1 MARNATKSAL
11 KSTTTPVVS
20 IADRIASWTDGADKA
35 RTALA
40 DIGAAIVKDL
50 DLTAGEA
57 EVYLR
62 RPKTADEKANNRHV
76 MTFTAVWNL
85 LEENIVV
92 DGQRITPETVKALRD
107 KNVEGRALLQGIQ
120 KSGTKV
126 VGGKTPISW
135 NGQISARFGDLR
147 KAIHAA
153 AGVVKE
159 RAEKE
164 DAVFMK
170 ERLQAMFNKA
180 NKSETFDLADLA
192 AFNSALTNI
201 ATMIGVKLDAV
212 K

>member
-1 MARNATKSAL
+1 MARNITKTPAAISLADQISA
-11 KSTTTPVVS
+11 
-20 IADRIASWTDGADKA
+20 WTDGADKA

-40 DIGAAIVKDL
+40 DIGAAIVKQL

-57 EVYLR
+57 EVYLA
-62 RPKTADEKANNRHV
+62 RPKTAEQKANNRHV
-76 MTFTAVWNL
+76 TTFTTVWSM

-92 DGQRITPETVKALRD
+92 MGKRITPETVKALRD
-107 KNVEGRALLQGIQ
+107 KNVEGATMLQGIP
-120 KSGTKV
+120 KSSSGAAK
-126 VGGKTPISW
+126 GKTSW
-135 NGQISARFGDLR
+135 NGQISSRFGELR

-153 AGVVKE
+153 AGVKKE

-192 AFNSALTNI
+192 AFNSALTNL